1 MQKLTIYHNPRCSK
15 SRETLRL
22 ITNKNLSPNII
33 HYLDKE
39 LTFKELKKL
48 IDLLHISPRDLLRSE
63 EAEYKNNNLK
73 DHNISDDDIINYMIR
88 FPKIIQRPIVIN
100 GDKAVIGRP
109 PDNVLSII

>member
-1 MQKLTIYHNPRCSK
+1 M
-15 SRETLRL
+15 
-22 ITNKNLSPNII
+22 
-33 HYLDKE
+33 
-39 LTFKELKKL
+39 

-63 EAEYKNNNLK
+63 EAEYKNINLK

-109 PDNVLSII
+109 PENVLSII